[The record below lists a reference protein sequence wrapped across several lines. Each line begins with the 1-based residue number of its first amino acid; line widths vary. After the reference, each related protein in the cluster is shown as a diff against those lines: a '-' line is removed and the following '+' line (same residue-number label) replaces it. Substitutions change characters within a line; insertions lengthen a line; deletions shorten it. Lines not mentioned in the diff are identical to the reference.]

1 MRIGE
6 AGQESDGSWEG
17 ILPPK
22 SCNDRQRRL
31 LTRRSVSL
39 ENGAYLMTPWPA
51 NGSDRGIGVRGTNL
65 APH

>member
-1 MRIGE
+1 MGRNLASE
-6 AGQESDGSWEG
+6 ELQR
-17 ILPPK
+17 
-22 SCNDRQRRL
+22 RQRRL